1 MDYFISN
8 VEIDTKI
15 HENEPVK
22 KVTEQ
27 QTAELVLNALIIEQ
41 CHLMKGIA
49 PEQAGCRHLI
59 KEAYNVINQYDRV
72 VIEHEDADGKT
83 VRRVIK
89 DFGNSVEPFY
99 TDLEDCV
106 FDWEITPEGK
116 VKRLP

>member
-1 MDYFISN
+1 MDYSISN
-8 VEIDTKI
+8 VENNTKVRDDKSQSES
-15 HENEPVK
+15 HQAP
-22 KVTEQ
+22 
-27 QTAELVLNALIIEQ
+27 ELVLNALIVEP
-41 CHLMKGIA
+41 CHLMKGIP

-59 KEAYNVINQYDRV
+59 KEAYNVIDQYDRV

-99 TDLEDCV
+99 VDLEDYP
-106 FDWEITPEGK
+106 FDWELTPEGK